1 MKNIFLSYSRRD
13 IKRVEEL
20 RQALI
25 GQGYRPWIDPNP
37 RPGQDWRFEIDD
49 AIKNADAMVVV
60 ITPES
65 ANSIYVTYEW
75 AYAMGHD
82 VPVFVV
88 VFHPA
93 PMHPRLQSI
102 GEIFDITGF
111 TDENH
116 FWDYFLREFNRLMA
130 QQPDKGSP
138 PAAVQPSS
146 QSAQPP
152 SKPSTAKLS
161 PQIPAYD
168 KSVMPTEPGY
178 WIVIRRGPKLN
189 TMFKLDKDI
198 VTLGRDVANDIAIN
212 DPEVSRYHLKL
223 LKQGDAYALE
233 DLGSTNGTQI
243 NGIKVGGITPLKDGD
258 TIMLGDAIILSYDL
272 AYRS

>member
-1 MKNIFLSYSRRD
+1 MNNVFLSYSRRD

-25 GQGYRPWIDPNP
+25 SQGYRPWIDPNP
-37 RPGQDWRFEIDD
+37 RPGQDWRYDVDD
-49 AIKNADAMVVV
+49 AIRNADAMIVA
-60 ITPES
+60 ITPDS

-75 AYAMGHD
+75 SYAIGLD
-82 VPVFVV
+82 IPIYVV
-88 VFHPA
+88 IFQSA
-93 PMHPRLQSI
+93 QMHPRLL
-102 GEIFDITGF
+102 GCEKFELAAW

-116 FWDYFLREFNRLMA
+116 FWDYFLREFNRLM
-130 QQPDKGSP
+130 QDQPEKP
-138 PAAVQPSS
+138 
-146 QSAQPP
+146 QSVAKPKPTQPP
-152 SKPSTAKLS
+152 SKNSDPSPDPK

-168 KSVMPTEPGY
+168 KSVMPTSPGY

-189 TMFKLDKDI
+189 EMFRLDKEL
-198 VTLGRDVANDIAIN
+198 VTLGRDVANDITIN

-223 LKQGDAYALE
+223 HKRGDTYAIE

-243 NGIKVGGITPLKDGD
+243 NGVQVSEVKQLKDGD

-272 AYRS
+272 VYNS

>member
-37 RPGQDWRFEIDD
+37 RPGQDWRFEIDE
-49 AIKNADAMVVV
+49 AIRNSDAMLVV

-75 AYAMGHD
+75 AYAMGND
-82 VPVFVV
+82 VPIFVV

-93 PMHPRLQSI
+93 QMHPRLQSV
-102 GEIFDITGF
+102 GEIYNITGF

-116 FWDYFLREFNRLMA
+116 FWDYFLREFNRLMSE
-130 QQPDKGSP
+130 QPKQTDNLSAS
-138 PAAVQPSS
+138 PAAKQVE
-146 QSAQPP
+146 AGAA
-152 SKPSTAKLS
+152 KPS

-168 KSVMPTEPGY
+168 KSVMPTTPGY

-189 TMFKLDKDI
+189 EMFRLDSDV
-198 VTLGRDVANDIAIN
+198 VTLGRDVANDISIN
-212 DPEVSRYHLKL
+212 DPEVSRYHMKL
-223 LKQGDAYALE
+223 LKQGDAYAIE
-233 DLGSTNGTQI
+233 DLGSTNGTQV
-243 NGIKVGGITPLKDGD
+243 NGVRVSKVTPLKDGD

-272 AYRS
+272 VYHS

>member
-37 RPGQDWRFEIDD
+37 RPGQDWRRDIDD

-65 ANSIYVTYEW
+65 ANSTYVTYEW

-88 VFHPA
+88 VFHSA
-93 PMHPRLQSI
+93 QMHPRLQALNV
-102 GEIFDITGF
+102 FDVTGF

-116 FWDYFLREFNRLMA
+116 FWDYFSREFTRLMGE
-130 QQPDKGSP
+130 QVSRSVSDY
-138 PAAVQPSS
+138 AAAP
-146 QSAQPP
+146 AQPQSVP
-152 SKPSTAKLS
+152 APKPP

-168 KSVMPTEPGY
+168 KSVMPTTPGY
-178 WIVIRRGPKLN
+178 WLVIRRGPKLN
-189 TMFKLDKDI
+189 EMFRLENEVI
-198 VTLGRDVANDIAIN
+198 TLGRDVANDISIN

-223 LKQGDAYALE
+223 HKKDDAYALE

-243 NGIKVGGITPLKDGD
+243 NGVKLGDTKTLNNGD

-272 AYRS
+272 VYGN